1 MRGVEV
7 AVREQVT
14 QARDVGLGDLVFG
27 CQEVFWERFDRLADL
42 DETNPDGIKH
52 QAVAEVATLQ
62 MRSDRVDRGGDVLES
77 LSVVPA
83 QSLTMSRMTSCRTP
97 SLSETAGTRSTPA
110 SRSRSS
116 SPRKATRANRPVS
129 SWRSTSMSMSLSAVS

>member
-27 CQEVFWERFDRLADL
+27 CQEVFWERLDRLADL

-62 MRSDRVDRGGDVLES
+62 MCSDRVDRGADVLES
-77 LSVVPA
+77 LPVVPA
-83 QSLTMSRMTSCRTP
+83 QRVTMSRRTSCRTP

-110 SRSRSS
+110 SSSPSS
-116 SPRKATRANRPVS
+116 SPRKATRANKPVS
-129 SWRSTSMSMSLSAVS
+129 LLRSTSRSMSLSVVS

>member
-1 MRGVEV
+1 M
-7 AVREQVT
+7 AVCEEVT
-14 QARDVGLGDLVFG
+14 QARDVGPGDLVFG
-27 CQEVFWERFDRLADL
+27 CQEVFWERLDCLADL
-42 DETNPDGIKH
+42 DETNPDGIKD
-52 QAVAEVATLQ
+52 QAVAEVAALQ
-62 MRSDRVDRGGDVLES
+62 MRGDRGDRGGDVLES

-110 SRSRSS
+110 PRSRSS

-129 SWRSTSMSMSLSAVS
+129 LLMSTSRSMSLSAVS